1 MLMGYSIK
9 KCAEQTNICVQTS
22 FDWRYKVLSAFGQ
35 ACPEGFEGITE
46 SDDIFFL
53 ESGKGSRDLERNP
66 RKRGSKA
73 TKRGISDE

>member
-9 KCAEQTNICVQTS
+9 NVPNEQGFIQVS
-22 FDWRYKVLSAFGQ
+22 FDWRHKVLSAFEQ

-53 ESGKGSRDLERNP
+53 ESDKGSR
-66 RKRGSKA
+66 
-73 TKRGISDE
+73 